1 MIKKKL
7 HTDSKIRGK
16 SSKNIANIIL
26 LKDDIGEKDVNRV
39 SIKAIVIIENNMKEV
54 KIE

>member
-1 MIKKKL
+1 MIKKTL
-7 HTDSKIRGK
+7 HTDINIRGK

-39 SIKAIVIIENNMKEV
+39 SIKAIVIIDNNMKDV